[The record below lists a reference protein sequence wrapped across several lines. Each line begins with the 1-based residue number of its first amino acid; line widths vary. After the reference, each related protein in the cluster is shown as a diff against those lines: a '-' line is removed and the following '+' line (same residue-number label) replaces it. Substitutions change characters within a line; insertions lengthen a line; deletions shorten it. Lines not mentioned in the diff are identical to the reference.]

1 MWQTGVVL
9 LIVAGVLIYIVRYYA
24 RVYRGEVSACS
35 TCSDDCCASR
45 EQAGGA
51 PGGGKTPFPPVP
63 CDCASGP
70 PSPSETGGPTRS

>member
-1 MWQTGVVL
+1 MWQTALVL

-35 TCSDDCCASR
+35 TCPDGCCASR
-45 EQAGGA
+45 GNPEPAPERGETALPQA
-51 PGGGKTPFPPVP
+51 P
-63 CDCASGP
+63 CGCASGP